1 MIKFNLR
8 LGETYWSKGYF
19 NVSVDFERHLTTTN
33 GPIRIF
39 LGDEAWPLVGRI
51 SRAANSNGTP
61 RIFGNKPLADFFQKN
76 FKRGG
81 FVPIEIISLEAI
93 RIGGK
98 AADLQ
103 AVIKPVGT
111 PLKVPSRNPVAL
123 VSTKK
128 PEAAPDQRGSHPE
141 PPVTASDLANWRR
154 AVAHLLAR
162 VDTGLPPAGESL
174 GGRIGRLSRGGIVP
188 REVAAIMRA
197 ITEMRNVTEYEARQ
211 LSVKQGAVARSSWE
225 AVKEW
230 ARAKGL
236 EM

>member
-1 MIKFNLR
+1 MINFNLR
-8 LGETYWSKGYF
+8 LGVTYWSKGFF
-19 NVSVDFERHLTTTN
+19 NVSVDFQRYLTMTD
-33 GPIRIF
+33 GPIGIF
-39 LGDEAWPLVGRI
+39 LGDEAKPRVGRI
-51 SRAANSNGTP
+51 SRSANRNATP

-98 AADLQ
+98 AGGLQ
-103 AVIKPVGT
+103 AVIKPEGT
-111 PLKVPSRNPVAL
+111 PPRASSRNSVAL
-123 VSTKK
+123 VSTTKS
-128 PEAAPDQRGSHPE
+128 EAAPEQRSSHPE

-162 VDTGLPPAGESL
+162 IDTGSPPADESL
-174 GGRIGRLSRGGIVP
+174 GGRIGRLSRAGVVP